1 MPKFHGVRLLFLI
14 DFHIFYHFFA
24 IFILCVTSC
33 HKAHVVLHCE
43 TLKTDKIMLF
53 ATLVFVGL
61 TAGIYNI
68 ISGEQEV

>member
-1 MPKFHGVRLLFLI
+1 MFPPDTKQPDIPIV
-14 DFHIFYHFFA
+14 
-24 IFILCVTSC
+24 
-33 HKAHVVLHCE
+33 